1 MASRNPAS
9 KTDGEFPRVL
19 GLGSAMAVVIGAI
32 VGSGIFFTA
41 SDVARVVGSSG
52 TAMLVWMLGGV
63 IALLGAFTFAE
74 LGGRYGRTGG
84 QYEILRDAFG
94 SGVGFVYVF
103 CNATAIQAGAI
114 AIIAYYASLNLFN
127 VFSVFDGDS
136 PTHQFLVYVL
146 AVTQIAVLS
155 LTNLLGVRWGSL
167 AQNITVLAKLAT
179 LVMIIAAALF
189 ITVGTG
195 PEVVAK
201 AKATPPDETSN
212 LFLFFAALVPVLFT
226 FGGWQ
231 HALWIG
237 GEIKNPSRNIPLA
250 ITLGVLVVTVVYLS
264 ANWAYFS
271 LLGFEGVARTKT
283 VAADAMGAAWPT
295 WGSRIVGAAVWFSG
309 FGVLNS
315 QLLSGP
321 RLICGMARDGR
332 FFSPFARLHPRFQT
346 PHWAILFLSGLGL
359 ILLLVLRSD
368 QVGFLLNGV
377 VMIDAIFFV
386 LTSFALVVLRTRSQE
401 SDWPFRIPFFPLIP
415 ILFGIAEIIVLV
427 GAFSIKDYRISA
439 VVGVVWM
446 ITAALIYV
454 VLFRNCKAGVDQM
467 AG

>member
-1 MASRNPAS
+1 
-9 KTDGEFPRVL
+9 
-19 GLGSAMAVVIGAI
+19 
-32 VGSGIFFTA
+32 
-41 SDVARVVGSSG
+41 
-52 TAMLVWMLGGV
+52 MLVWSLGGV
-63 IALLGAFTFAE
+63 IALLGALTFAE

-94 SGVGFVYVF
+94 TGVGFVYVF

-127 VFSVFDGDS
+127 VFSVFDGDNS
-136 PTHQFLVYVL
+136 THQLLVYVL
-146 AVTQIAVLS
+146 AVMQIAVLS
-155 LTNLLGVRWGSL
+155 LTNFLGVRWGSL

-195 PEVVAK
+195 TETVAVVATEK
-201 AKATPPDETSN
+201 PPEETSK

-237 GEIKNPSRNIPLA
+237 GEVKNPSRNIPLA

-271 LLGFEGVARTKT
+271 LLGFDGVARTKT
-283 VAADAMGAAWPT
+283 VAADAMGAAWPQ
-295 WGSRIVGAAVWFSG
+295 WGSRVVGAAVWFSG

-332 FFSPFARLHPRFQT
+332 FFKPFAQLHPRFQT
-346 PHWAILFLSGLGL
+346 PHWAILLLGGLGL
-359 ILLLVLRSD
+359 TLLLVLKTEKIGS
-368 QVGFLLNGV
+368 LLNGV

-386 LTSFALVVLRTRSQE
+386 LTSFALVILRTRSQE
-401 SDWPFRIPFFPLIP
+401 SEWPFRIPFFPLGP
-415 ILFGIAEIIVLV
+415 VLFGIMEIIVLV
-427 GAFSIKDYRISA
+427 GAFSIEKYRVSA
-439 VVGVVWM
+439 VVGILWM
-446 ITAALIYV
+446 IAATLIYV
-454 VLFRNCKAGVDQM
+454 ALFRHRKAGVDEA